1 MPDNSVSLSRYERE
15 RAARRSAERL
25 LEEKSLEL
33 YNSNQELIALSQ
45 ELEERVA
52 ERTDLLRKQTEEL
65 IKVSNAR
72 ERFMANITHELRT
85 PLQGILG
92 FAKLGSSRVESAAT
106 EKLVKYFDTIYSSG
120 ETLLALVNNLLDL
133 ASLNSSMLEINY
145 SRFEFK
151 TAVTEVAN
159 ELSLMAK
166 ARNLRFDVLVDYDG
180 DIVADRFRFQQVLR
194 NLYGNAIKFSHTDTI
209 ILVSCELND
218 GGFEIRVT
226 NTGVPIP
233 PDEAESIFD
242 PFTESSNTRDSG
254 GGTGLGLAI
263 CKQII
268 AAHNGTLWLEATDTQ
283 NCFALRIPDNLVDP
297 ATGQKAA

>member
-1 MPDNSVSLSRYERE
+1 VPDNSVSLSRYERE

-268 AAHNGTLWLEATDTQ
+268 AAHNGTLWLESTDTQ